1 MRPQSPV
8 QIDIK
13 GKCIGG
19 SRPLICMPLLAGTKA
34 SLLEQ
39 AMTIP
44 ALKPDLIEWRVDA
57 IDTLADTRSVA
68 NTLAALHAMSK
79 AWPLLFTCRL
89 PAEGGVQAVSA
100 AARMQLYQMA
110 IASGQ
115 VDMID
120 IELSSG
126 LDAIQGLRSMCH
138 SAGVKL
144 TLSYHDFERTPDSGA
159 LLQKLLDA
167 EQAGADIA
175 KVAVMPRDSQDVL
188 ALLNATHN
196 ARQQMK
202 IPLITISMGRVG
214 VITRIAGGLFGSDIT
229 FASGTASSA
238 PGQLS
243 IGDLRKAWSVLPWE

>member
-13 GKCIGG
+13 GKRIGG
-19 SRPLICMPLLAGTKA
+19 PRPLICLPLLADTQA

-39 AMTIP
+39 AVSIP

-57 IDTLADTRSVA
+57 LDTLADTRSVA
-68 NTLAALHAMSK
+68 QTLAALHVMSK
-79 AWPLLFTCRL
+79 AWPLLFTCRI
-89 PAEGGVQAVSA
+89 PAEGGMQTLSA
-100 AARMQLYQMA
+100 AMRVPLYQMA
-110 IASGQ
+110 ITSGQ

-126 LDAIQGLRSMCH
+126 HDTIQALRSVCRP
-138 SAGVKL
+138 AGVKL
-144 TLSYHDFERTPDSGA
+144 ILSYHDFERTPDSDA
-159 LLQKLLDA
+159 LLQKLQDA

-188 ALLNATHN
+188 TVLNVTHL
-196 ARQQMK
+196 ARQQLK
-202 IPLITISMGRVG
+202 IPLIAISMGHEG

-229 FASGTASSA
+229 FASGTATSA

-243 IGDLRKAWSVLPWE
+243 ITNLRKAWSVLSW